1 MESIRIKQVEF
12 KENLRAFFSW
22 VELFK
27 AGFNKDNPALVRDL
41 NSVVKALIPFVYKLM
56 IGSS

>member
-41 NSVVKALIPFVYKLM
+41 NSVVKAWRAFQF
-56 IGSS
+56 